1 MTVKVE
7 LTPEVEQRLSEHA
20 RVRGIELD
28 AYVQKMIED
37 AAARLPNVP
46 KIDRDGINAM
56 LDELAEMGKD
66 LPVIPLSALTREAMY
81 SDHD

>member
-7 LTPEVEQRLSEHA
+7 LTPEIEQRLTERA
-20 RVRGIELD
+20 RARGVDLN
-28 AYVQKMIED
+28 AYIQKMIED
-37 AAARLPNVP
+37 AAAVVPNVTE
-46 KIDRDGINAM
+46 IDVDGINAM

>member
-7 LTPEVEQRLSEHA
+7 LTPEIEQRLTERA
-20 RVRGIELD
+20 RARGVDLN
-28 AYVQKMIED
+28 AYIQKMIED
-37 AAARLPNVP
+37 AAAVVPNVTE
-46 KIDRDGINAM
+46 IDVDGINAM
-56 LDELAEMGKD
+56 LDEFAEMGKD

>member
-7 LTPEVEQRLSEHA
+7 LTPEIERRLTEQA
-20 RVRGIELD
+20 RVLGVDLEEYI
-28 AYVQKMIED
+28 QKMVEK
-37 AAARLPNVP
+37 AAAVAP
-46 KIDRDGINAM
+46 KVTEIDVDGINAM
-56 LDELAEMGKD
+56 LDEFAEMGKD

>member
-7 LTPEVEQRLSEHA
+7 LTPEVEERLAEQA
-20 RVRGIELD
+20 RYRGVELESHI
-28 AYVQKMIED
+28 KKLIED
-37 AAARLPNVP
+37 AAAVPPPTP

-56 LDELAEMGKD
+56 LDEFAEMGKD

-81 SDHD
+81 EDHD